1 MTAPSPFGRLEA
13 ALRTHPLGPKHL
25 LLALL
30 LAVSACGQEERK
42 EDTAPVVDEGPAMS
56 VEAEEGT
63 VSAMACNGTPGEWN
77 GCRGTGCSV
86 CTELVAAFP
95 YYFQNHPNCQP
106 NSICYGQ
113 YYQCNS
119 ACPPPTEADRNYPAN
134 CNGTAGQWNGC
145 RGTGCSVCA
154 ELVADYPCYFTNH
167 PGCAENNICYG
178 QYFQCNSKCPAPT
191 QADRCYSPG
200 PVCGD
205 GTCSPGEEFSCSID
219 CGIVHCGDGICSPGE
234 EDFCTQ
240 DCGIVWCG
248 DGICSPGEE
257 FNCNIDCGGG
267 CPGSTCRDGSCCPS
281 SGVCPDGR
289 FCPL

>member
-1 MTAPSPFGRLEA
+1 MS
-13 ALRTHPLGPKHL
+13 THPLGPKHL
-25 LLALL
+25 LLTLL
-30 LAVSACGQEERK
+30 LVVSACGEEARK
-42 EDTAPVVDEGPAMS
+42 DEAPLPSADEAPAMS
-56 VEAEEGT
+56 VEQEGGT

-95 YYFQNHPNCQP
+95 YYFQNHPNCQR

-119 ACPPPTEADRNYPAN
+119 ACPPPTENDRNYPAN

-178 QYFQCNSKCPAPT
+178 QYNQCNSKCPAPT
-191 QADRCYSPG
+191 QADRCYTP
-200 PVCGD
+200 PPCGN
-205 GTCSPGEEFSCSID
+205 GICEAGEELNCPLD
-219 CGIVHCGDGICSPGE
+219 CGIVQCGDGICQPGE
-234 EDFCTQ
+234 
-240 DCGIVWCG
+240 V
-248 DGICSPGEE
+248 
-257 FNCNIDCGGG
+257 FNCPLDCNNA
-267 CPGSTCRDGSCCPS
+267 CPGSTCADGSCCPA
-281 SGVCPDGR
+281 SGVCPDGLY
-289 FCPL
+289 CPL